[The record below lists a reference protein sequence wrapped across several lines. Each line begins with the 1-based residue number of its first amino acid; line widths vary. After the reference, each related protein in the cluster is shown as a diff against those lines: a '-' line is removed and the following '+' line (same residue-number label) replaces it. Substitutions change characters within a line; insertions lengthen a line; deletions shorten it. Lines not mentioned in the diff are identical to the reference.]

1 MERKKINKYRDLKF
15 IKVFYLDLIN
25 IIENLQKMK
34 KKLQKYFLE
43 QKQKINIVMV
53 ENIDL

>member
-1 MERKKINKYRDLKF
+1 MERKKINLKF